1 VAASIEDWQ
10 RRRDKAF
17 GTGGPLIGTPAT
29 AERFLERVGIV
40 LRYNASPGLPLAS
53 LQRVFAGDQPD
64 KPAATRAIE
73 LTNHLLGTMTG
84 IEVHVIARRVSLVH
98 RRVMPALYA
107 LVRRGRALDDVDG
120 LTLNARTALAL
131 LRQRKEV
138 SAGDVRH
145 RLGLRPDPRNDP
157 AYAALGE
164 LMRILLVDRGPF
176 EIPKKGIAYL
186 PPEGYPYHLFHE
198 AHGDLA
204 AAAKKLSIESA
215 ADAFLSAYLESAA
228 FARARKLATMFK
240 LFLSSAEIDAS
251 LARLV
256 ERRRVEVKKIGSA
269 AYHLWVARG

>member
-1 VAASIEDWQ
+1 VAASIDDWQ
-10 RRRDKAF
+10 RRQDKAF
-17 GTGGPLIGTPAT
+17 GAAAPLINTTAS

-53 LQRVFAGDQPD
+53 LQRVFAGDDPD

-84 IEVHVIARRVSLVH
+84 IEVHVIAGRVSLVH
-98 RRVMPALYA
+98 RRVMRALYA

-120 LTLNARTALAL
+120 LSLNARTALAL
-131 LRQRKEV
+131 LRQRKEA
-138 SAGDVRH
+138 SAGDVRQ

-176 EIPKKGIAYL
+176 DIPKKGIAYL

-198 AHGDLA
+198 AHADVVS
-204 AAAKKLSIESA
+204 AAKTLSVESA
-215 ADAFLSAYLESAA
+215 ADAFLSAYLEAAA

-240 LFLSSAEIDAS
+240 LFLSPAEIDAS

-256 ERRRVEVKKIGSA
+256 ERRRAEVKKIGSA
-269 AYHLWVARG
+269 AYHVWVARA